1 MGEQHLSR
9 DGIRVSPGEGKRKGK
24 VPIQPRGWERDEMGN
39 AAGPREG
46 EQCRSSGAGVL
57 GFSKGDWGN
66 MGGVGERGC
75 RREWLGFRGEQ
86 IRGEE
91 EGKGEAPRGK
101 DRRFLKGELGFL
113 RIGEKGRDGGR
124 DGSSQRRIRVFFFF
138 FTFIPL
144 FLKLLYV
151 YIYIIH
157 IYFVFI
163 FFSLFLFFFKLGWK
177 QYK

>member
-138 FTFIPL
+138 FYFYTPFFKVI
-144 FLKLLYV
+144 V
-151 YIYIIH
+151 CIYIYNSYLFC
-157 IYFVFI
+157 IYFFLS
-163 FFSLFLFFFKLGWK
+163 FSFLF
-177 QYK
+177 